1 MSGGLGERAGGEDSS
16 GNICS
21 ALRGI
26 QESKW
31 GSPRHTVVDIC
42 VADLGIHPP
51 LPGPGDSST
60 LESESHYAAINKT
73 SQARW

>member
-1 MSGGLGERAGGEDSS
+1 MNDGLGERAGGEDSS

-31 GSPRHTVVDIC
+31 G
-42 VADLGIHPP
+42 
-51 LPGPGDSST
+51 
-60 LESESHYAAINKT
+60 Y
-73 SQARW
+73 

>member
-31 GSPRHTVVDIC
+31 GSPRRTVVDIC
-42 VADLGIHPP
+42 VADLGIHI
-51 LPGPGDSST
+51 LGLLLG
-60 LESESHYAAINKT
+60 AT
-73 SQARW
+73 SQKPGVGPSGLSRPL